1 MGLARTGAPA
11 SPGSGDFVLC
21 FSTAYRIPRETEKL
35 TVEFV
40 PDRSKTMGSLCR
52 TAAEATEEA
61 VLSALL
67 AAKTM
72 EGRDGCVAPALPP
85 SLIPT

>member
-1 MGLARTGAPA
+1 M
-11 SPGSGDFVLC
+11 LC

-35 TVEFV
+35 TVEFI
-40 PDRSKTMGSLCR
+40 PDRSEIMGALYR
-52 TAAEATEEA
+52 AAAEATEEA

-72 EGRDGCVAPALPP
+72 EGRDGRAVPALPA